1 MRDQVVVVTGASSG
15 IGAATALAFAQAGAK
30 VVGLGRD
37 QGRLQKMAEKLDL
50 VLTVDVTQP
59 ESVEIAA
66 AAVLDRYGHIDVL
79 INNAGVGLFVEE
91 AATEEEAL
99 RELMEVNFFGMRRV
113 TRAFS
118 ASLLENKGVLVQV
131 ASVAGLRGYARH
143 TAYCA
148 SKHALIGW
156 SEALRAEW
164 GPKGAA
170 VVIVCPPAIDTP
182 FFDNAGYASFREDH
196 RHLRLL
202 PPEDVAA
209 AILDG
214 VQHRRHRVI
223 IGLRAK
229 LLYTLFC
236 LAPGVIDRVRG

>member
-37 QGRLQKMAEKLDL
+37 QARLQKMAEKLDL
-50 VLTVDVTQP
+50 VLTMDVTRP
-59 ESVEIAA
+59 ESIEIAA

-79 INNAGVGLFVEE
+79 VNNAGVGLFVEE
-91 AATEEEAL
+91 AETEEEAL
-99 RELMEVNFFGMRRV
+99 RDLMEVNFFGMRRV

-164 GPKGAA
+164 GPKGAS

-182 FFDNAGYASFREDH
+182 FFDHAGYTDFRKDH
-196 RHLRLL
+196 PRLHLLS
-202 PPEDVAA
+202 PERVAA
-209 AILDG
+209 EILDG
-214 VQHRRHRVI
+214 VRHRRHRVI

-229 LLYTLFC
+229 VLYTLFC
-236 LAPGVIDRVRG
+236 VAPGMLERVRG